1 MEKSLKEKL
10 VNVAMIAVVLGVFLA
25 VAWVYLLRCEDW
37 NCPTPE
43 QFVRSFGP
51 WAPLVYAVLY
61 IASAPIPFMAPVL
74 SAAGGLLFGAGLG
87 TLYTLVIATISAL
100 VPFTMARRLGR
111 EWVESK
117 LKGKRLKAIY
127 EQSAGDK
134 GFVFVLLMRLIPI
147 LPWEVQNYVGGLG
160 KVSVVQFVLA
170 TMLGIIP
177 GTFSLAFL
185 GAAITN
191 PGAWQF
197 WAAIALKIVTA
208 LIPVIAVYLQSR
220 KKAQSAAEQVSVET

>member
-10 VNVAMIAVVLGVFLA
+10 INVAMIAIVLGVFLA

-87 TLYTLVIATISAL
+87 TLYTLVIASISAL
-100 VPFTMARRLGR
+100 VPFTMSRRLGR

-117 LKGKRLKAIY
+117 LKGKRLEAIY
-127 EQSAGDK
+127 EQSAGDQ
-134 GFVFVLLMRLIPI
+134 GFVFVLLMRLIPV
-147 LPWEVQNYVGGLG
+147 LPWEVQNYVGGLS
-160 KVSVVQFVLA
+160 KVSVLTFILA
-170 TMLGIIP
+170 TMVGIIP

-185 GAAITN
+185 GSAITN

-208 LIPVIAVYLQSR
+208 LVPVVAVYIQNR
-220 KKAQSAAEQVSVET
+220 KKSKLAAEQAPAEG